1 MGRFNAH
8 MEITVYLPFWLLSHE
23 AEAKQLVPDTRVAY
37 KEIGMLAFGI
47 FSITFYHFQ
56 CF

>member
-1 MGRFNAH
+1 

-23 AEAKQLVPDTRVAY
+23 AEAKQLVPDTRVTY